1 MAHLARLHGAQRD
14 VGEELGG
21 GGGDQVEAGLV
32 EVSRLLADQ
41 VRVEVLEELVEAEL
55 AEALRR
61 VPDSRGRPAWDRC
74 RGAQLV
80 LVCLANGGQEP
91 FGFLD
96 TRPHVSYIFGMLMAN
111 GI

>member
-74 RGAQLV
+74 RGGAGAGVVQV
-80 LVCLANGGQEP
+80 QGWCRCRVQCEKVQGWCRDGAE
-91 FGFLD
+91 
-96 TRPHVSYIFGMLMAN
+96 
-111 GI
+111 